1 MAALQDQYWQIPKFE
16 AAELALKKKRYCV
29 LIPVINEGERIRKQL
44 TAMAPYAE
52 MVDII
57 ITDGGSTDNSLDL
70 DFLRSVHVRTLLT
83 KKDQGKLG
91 AQLRIGYAY
100 ALRQGYEGI
109 ITVDGNNKDG
119 VDAIPRFIAELDG
132 GYDMIQG
139 SRYVKGGLAINTPV
153 VRDLAIRLVHAP
165 IISIAARFRYTDTTN
180 GFRAYSRGYLLD
192 LQVQPF
198 RDIFNLY
205 ELLAY
210 LSVKAPRLGYKTKEI
225 PVKRVY
231 PSDGIV
237 PTKISHFRGNLILLK
252 TLVNLFTGAYNP
264 KKKVVKGERG
274 ALDA

>member
-1 MAALQDQYWQIPKFE
+1 MKRRSWLS
-16 AAELALKKKRYCV
+16 KKKRYCV